1 MTQHAGSSAT
11 AGYAPSP
18 EWASRLAG
26 IRYRTELLIDGSWQ
40 SGPDRLEVVSPI
52 DGAVVADIAAG
63 DASTVDAAVRSARR
77 AFEDGRWS
85 GLAPA
90 DRKAILIRWSQ
101 LCHERREDLALLHA
115 LEMGKPAREARD
127 VDMRAVVRT
136 IQWFGEAI
144 DKILDEIPNVPTSS
158 VALIQREPAGVVGAV
173 VPWNFPLTM
182 AAWKVAPALATG
194 CTVVL
199 KPAEQSPLSAL
210 LLAELALEAGI
221 PEGVLNVV
229 NGLGH
234 VAGRALG
241 EHPDVD
247 VLTFTGSTAVGR
259 KFMEYS
265 ATSNLKRVWLE
276 LGGKGANVIFP
287 DADLDKAA
295 STAAWSIFYNA
306 GQMCT
311 AGSRLLVHESIHDD
325 VVERVLAIAASM
337 QPANPL
343 AEDAPLG
350 AVVSAEHRDTVH
362 GMVEEGV
369 AQSGE
374 LLSGGAPVLTDT
386 GGAYYPPTVVDNVR
400 PDSLLAQQELFGPVL
415 AITTFSD
422 EGQALALANGTPYGL
437 ASAVWTNDLSR
448 AHRFSR
454 RLKMG
459 VVWVNCY
466 EEGDLTVPFGG
477 VKQSGFGR
485 DKSLHALDKFLDI
498 KTTWMELGE
507 E

>member
-1 MTQHAGSSAT
+1 MKDPLTPSAT
-11 AGYAPSP
+11 WIERRAALRIP
-18 EWASRLAG
+18 
-26 IRYRTELLIDGSWQ
+26 TEILIDGSWLP
-40 SGPDRLEVVSPI
+40 GTERITVTSPI
-52 DGAVVADIAAG
+52 DGSAVVEVAAG
-63 DASTVDAAVRSARR
+63 DATTVDAAVQSARR
-77 AFEDGRWS
+77 AFADGRWS
-85 GLAPA
+85 GLAPIE
-90 DRKAILIRWSQ
+90 RKEILVRWAE
-101 LCHERREDLALLHA
+101 LCHQRRDDLALLHA

-136 IQWFGEAI
+136 IRWFGEAI
-144 DKILDEIPNVPTSS
+144 DKILDEIPNVAASA
-158 VALIQREPAGVVGAV
+158 VALVQREPAGVVGAV

-182 AAWKVAPALATG
+182 AAWKIAPALATG

-210 LLAELALEAGI
+210 LLAELGLEAGL
-221 PEGVLNVV
+221 PDGVLNVV

-295 STAAWSIFYNA
+295 DTAAWSIFYNA

-311 AGSRLLVHESIHDD
+311 AGSRLLVHESVHDT
-325 VVERVLAIAASM
+325 VVERVLAVAEAM
-337 QPANPL
+337 QPAHPL

-350 AVVSAEHRDTVH
+350 AVVSAEHLGNVH
-362 GMVEEGV
+362 SMVEAGV
-369 AQSGE
+369 RESGD
-374 LLSGGAPVLTDT
+374 LLSGGSPVLTDT
-386 GGAYYPPTVVDNVR
+386 GGSYYPPTVVAGVS
-400 PDSLLAQQELFGPVL
+400 PESLLAQKEVFGPVL
-415 AITTFSD
+415 AITTFRD
-422 EGQALALANGTPYGL
+422 ESEALALANGTPYGL

-454 RLKMG
+454 GLKMG

-485 DKSLHALDKFLDI
+485 DKSLHALDKFFDI
-498 KTTWMELGE
+498 KTTWIELADG
-507 E
+507 

>member
-1 MTQHAGSSAT
+1 MSNTS
-11 AGYAPSP
+11 YAPTP
-18 EWASRLAG
+18 EWVARRDRLAYPTG
-26 IRYRTELLIDGSWQ
+26 NLIAGRWET
-40 SGPDRLEVVSPI
+40 GPDTLVVTSPI
-52 DGAVVADIAAG
+52 DGLPVTEIASG
-63 DASTVDAAVRSARR
+63 DAATIDQAVAAARI

-85 GLAPA
+85 GLAPSS
-90 DRKAILIRWSQ
+90 RKDILIRWAG

-136 IQWFGEAI
+136 IRWFGEAI
-144 DKILDEIPNVPTSS
+144 DKILDEIPNVPSDV

-182 AAWKVAPALATG
+182 AAWKVAPALAAG

-210 LLAELALEAGI
+210 LLAELGQQAGL
-221 PEGVLNVV
+221 PDGVLNVV

-247 VLTFTGSTAVGR
+247 VVTFTGSTAVGR
-259 KFMEYS
+259 KFLEYS
-265 ATSNLKRVWLE
+265 ANSNIKRVWLE
-276 LGGKGANVIFP
+276 LGGKGANVVFP

-311 AGSRLLVHESIHDD
+311 AGSRLLVHESIHD
-325 VVERVLAIAASM
+325 VIVEKVMAIAAGM

-350 AVVSAEHRDTVH
+350 AVVSAQHMGNVHR
-362 GMVEEGV
+362 MLEAGV
-369 AQSGE
+369 KESGE
-374 LLSGGAPVLTDT
+374 LISGGGPVLTET
-386 GGAYYPPTVVDNVR
+386 GGSYYPPTIVDGVR
-400 PDSLLAQQELFGPVL
+400 PDSLLAQEELFGPVL
-415 AITTFSD
+415 AVTTFSD
-422 EGQALALANGTPYGL
+422 EAEALALANGTPYGL

-448 AHRFSR
+448 AHRFAR

-485 DKSLHALDKFLDI
+485 DKSLHALDKFFDI
-498 KTTWMELGE
+498 KTTWMELGDK
-507 E
+507 

>member
-1 MTQHAGSSAT
+1 MSDTT
-11 AGYAPSP
+11 YAPTP
-18 EWASRLAG
+18 EWLARRDQLSYPTG
-26 IRYRTELLIDGSWQ
+26 NLIAGRWLD
-40 SGPDRLEVVSPI
+40 GPDRLVVTSPI
-52 DGAVVADIAAG
+52 DGQPVAEVASG
-63 DASTVDAAVRSARR
+63 DAATIDAAVTAARI

-85 GLAPA
+85 GLAPSARKEILTRWA
-90 DRKAILIRWSQ
+90 D

-136 IQWFGEAI
+136 IRWFGEAI
-144 DKILDEIPNVPTSS
+144 DKILDEIPNVPSDV

-182 AAWKVAPALATG
+182 AAWKLAPALAAG

-210 LLAELALEAGI
+210 LLAELGQEAGL
-221 PEGVLNVV
+221 PDGVLNVV

-234 VAGRALG
+234 IAGRALG

-247 VLTFTGSTAVGR
+247 VVTFTGSTAVGR
-259 KFMEYS
+259 KFLEYS
-265 ATSNLKRVWLE
+265 AQSNIKRVWLE

-325 VVERVLAIAASM
+325 VVERVVAIARSM

-350 AVVSAEHRDTVH
+350 AVVSAKHRDTVH
-362 GMVEEGV
+362 GMVE
-369 AQSGE
+369 SGLGE
-374 LLSGGAPVLTDT
+374 SGDLLTGGAPVLTDT
-386 GGAYYPPTVVDNVR
+386 GGAYYPPTVIDAVR
-400 PDSLLAQQELFGPVL
+400 ADSLLAQQELFGPVL
-415 AITTFSD
+415 AVTTFSD
-422 EGQALALANGTPYGL
+422 EAQALELANGTPYGL

-485 DKSLHALDKFLDI
+485 DKSLHALDKFFDI

>member
-1 MTQHAGSSAT
+1 MSDTT
-11 AGYAPSP
+11 YAPSP
-18 EWASRLAG
+18 AWLDRRDRLSYPTGNLIAG
-26 IRYRTELLIDGSWQ
+26 QWRP
-40 SGPDRLEVVSPI
+40 GPDRLLVTSPI
-52 DGAVVADIAAG
+52 DGQPVTEVAAG
-63 DASTVDAAVRSARR
+63 DATTIDEAVAAARI

-85 GLAPA
+85 GLAPSARKEILVRWA
-90 DRKAILIRWSQ
+90 D

-136 IQWFGEAI
+136 IRWFGEAI
-144 DKILDEIPNVPTSS
+144 DKVLDEIPNVSS
-158 VALIQREPAGVVGAV
+158 DVVALIEREPAGVVGAV

-182 AAWKVAPALATG
+182 AAWKLAPALATG

-210 LLAELALEAGI
+210 LLAELGQEAGL
-221 PEGVLNVV
+221 PDGVLNVV

-234 VAGRALG
+234 VVGRALG

-247 VLTFTGSTAVGR
+247 VVTFTGSTAVGR
-259 KFMEYS
+259 KFLEYS
-265 ATSNLKRVWLE
+265 AGSNIKRVWLE

-311 AGSRLLVHESIHDD
+311 AGSRLLVHESIHDEI
-325 VVERVLAIAASM
+325 VERVVAIASEM

-350 AVVSAEHRDTVH
+350 AVVSAQHRDTVH
-362 GMVEEGV
+362 GMVE
-369 AQSGE
+369 SGLGE
-374 LLSGGAPVLTDT
+374 SGDLLTGGAPVLTET
-386 GGAYYPPTVVDNVR
+386 GGAYFPPTVVDAVR
-400 PDSLLAQQELFGPVL
+400 ADSLLAQQELFGPVL
-415 AITTFSD
+415 AVTTFTD
-422 EGQALALANGTPYGL
+422 EAQALELANGTPYGL

-454 RLKMG
+454 KLKMG

-485 DKSLHALDKFLDI
+485 DKSLHALDKFVDI
-498 KTTWMELGE
+498 KTTWMQLGE

>member
-1 MTQHAGSSAT
+1 MSDTT
-11 AGYAPSP
+11 YAPSP
-18 EWASRLAG
+18 AWLDRRARLSYPTGNLIAG
-26 IRYRTELLIDGSWQ
+26 QWRP
-40 SGPDRLEVVSPI
+40 GPDRLLVTSPI
-52 DGAVVADIAAG
+52 DGQPVTEVAAG
-63 DASTVDAAVRSARR
+63 DATTIDEAVAAARI

-85 GLAPA
+85 CLAPSA
-90 DRKAILIRWSQ
+90 RKEILVRWAH

-136 IQWFGEAI
+136 IRWFGEAI
-144 DKILDEIPNVPTSS
+144 DKVLDEIPNVSS
-158 VALIQREPAGVVGAV
+158 DVVALIEREPAGVVGAI

-182 AAWKVAPALATG
+182 AAWKLAPALATG

-210 LLAELALEAGI
+210 LLAELGQEAGL
-221 PEGVLNVV
+221 PDGVLNVV

-247 VLTFTGSTAVGR
+247 VVTFTGSTAVGR
-259 KFMEYS
+259 KFLEYS
-265 ATSNLKRVWLE
+265 AGSNIKRVWLE

-311 AGSRLLVHESIHDD
+311 AGSRLLVHESIHDEI
-325 VVERVLAIAASM
+325 VERVVAIASEM

-350 AVVSAEHRDTVH
+350 AVVSAQHRDTVH
-362 GMVEEGV
+362 GMVE
-369 AQSGE
+369 SGLGE
-374 LLSGGAPVLTDT
+374 SGDLLTGGAPVLTET
-386 GGAYYPPTVVDNVR
+386 GGAYFPPTVVDAVR
-400 PDSLLAQQELFGPVL
+400 ADSLLAQQELFGPVL
-415 AITTFSD
+415 AVTTFTD
-422 EGQALALANGTPYGL
+422 EAQALELANGTPYGL

-454 RLKMG
+454 NLKMG

-485 DKSLHALDKFLDI
+485 DKSLHALDKFVDI
-498 KTTWMELGE
+498 KTTWMQLGE

>member
-1 MTQHAGSSAT
+1 MSDRTL
-11 AGYAPSP
+11 APSP
-18 EWASRLAG
+18 EWVAR
-26 IRYRTELLIDGSWQ
+26 R
-40 SGPDRLEVVSPI
+40 DRLTYPTGNLIAGRWRDGGDRLVVTSPI
-52 DGAVVADIAAG
+52 DGRPVAEVAAG
-63 DASTVDAAVRSARR
+63 DAATIDEAVAAARI
-77 AFEDGRWS
+77 AFEDRRWS
-85 GLAPA
+85 GLPPSS
-90 DRKAILIRWSQ
+90 RNEILIRWAD

-136 IQWFGEAI
+136 IRWFGEAI
-144 DKILDEIPNVPTSS
+144 DKILDEIPNVPTDV

-182 AAWKVAPALATG
+182 AAWKVAPALAAG

-210 LLAELALEAGI
+210 LLAELGQEAGI
-221 PEGVLNVV
+221 PDGVLNVV
-229 NGLGH
+229 NGWGH

-247 VLTFTGSTAVGR
+247 VVTFTGSTAVGR
-259 KFMEYS
+259 KFLEYS
-265 ATSNLKRVWLE
+265 AQSNIKRVWLE

-287 DADLDKAA
+287 DADLAKAA
-295 STAAWSIFYNA
+295 DTAAWSIFYNA

-311 AGSRLLVHESIHDD
+311 AGSRLLVHASIHDE
-325 VVERVLAIAASM
+325 VVERVTAIASRM

-350 AVVSAEHRDTVH
+350 AVVSAQHLSNVHR
-362 GMVEEGV
+362 MLEAGV
-369 AQSGE
+369 TESGE
-374 LLSGGAPVLTDT
+374 LISGGEPVLAET
-386 GGAYYPPTVVDNVR
+386 GGSYYPPTIVDDVR
-400 PDSLLAQQELFGPVL
+400 PDSLLAQEELFGPVL
-415 AITTFSD
+415 AVTTFTD
-422 EGQALALANGTPYGL
+422 EAQALELANGTPYGL

-454 RLKMG
+454 GLKMG

-485 DKSLHALDKFLDI
+485 DKSLHALDKFFDI
-498 KTTWMELGE
+498 KTTWMELG
-507 E
+507 

>member
-1 MTQHAGSSAT
+1 MSDTT
-11 AGYAPSP
+11 YAPSP
-18 EWASRLAG
+18 AWLDRRDRLSYPTGNLIAG
-26 IRYRTELLIDGSWQ
+26 QWRP
-40 SGPDRLEVVSPI
+40 GPDRLLVTSPI
-52 DGAVVADIAAG
+52 DGQPVTEVAAG
-63 DASTVDAAVRSARR
+63 DATTIDEAVAAARI

-85 GLAPA
+85 GLAPSARKEILVRWA
-90 DRKAILIRWSQ
+90 D

-136 IQWFGEAI
+136 IRWFGEAI
-144 DKILDEIPNVPTSS
+144 DKVLDEIPNVSS
-158 VALIQREPAGVVGAV
+158 DVVALIEREPAGVVGAV

-182 AAWKVAPALATG
+182 AAWKLAPALATG

-210 LLAELALEAGI
+210 LLAELGQEAGL
-221 PEGVLNVV
+221 PDGVLNVV

-234 VAGRALG
+234 VVGRALG

-247 VLTFTGSTAVGR
+247 VVTFTGSTAVGR
-259 KFMEYS
+259 KFLEYS
-265 ATSNLKRVWLE
+265 AGSNIKRVWLE

-311 AGSRLLVHESIHDD
+311 AGSRLLVHESIHDEI
-325 VVERVLAIAASM
+325 VERVVAIAREM

-350 AVVSAEHRDTVH
+350 AVVSAQHRDTVH
-362 GMVEEGV
+362 GMVE
-369 AQSGE
+369 SGLGE
-374 LLSGGAPVLTDT
+374 SGDLLTGGAPVLTET
-386 GGAYYPPTVVDNVR
+386 GGAYFPPTVVDAVR
-400 PDSLLAQQELFGPVL
+400 ADSLLAQQELFGPVL
-415 AITTFSD
+415 AVTTFTD
-422 EGQALALANGTPYGL
+422 EAQALELANGTPYGL

-454 RLKMG
+454 KLKMG

-485 DKSLHALDKFLDI
+485 DKSLHALDKFVDI
-498 KTTWMELGE
+498 KTTWMQLGE